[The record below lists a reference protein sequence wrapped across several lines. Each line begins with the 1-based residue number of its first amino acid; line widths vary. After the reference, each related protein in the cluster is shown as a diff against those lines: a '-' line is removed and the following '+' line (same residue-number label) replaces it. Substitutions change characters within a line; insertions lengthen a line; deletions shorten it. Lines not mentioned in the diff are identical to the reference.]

1 VDHRGKCQ
9 ISDIAKKILSSS
21 QNKVAIISICGLYR
35 TGKSYILNQLIGIKN
50 AFQVD
55 PTVNACTKGLWFW
68 SEPVTIEKDG
78 EIFDIFLMDSEGLGG
93 TEKNLTYD
101 TKIFTLA
108 VLLSSFLIYN

>member
-1 VDHRGKCQ
+1 M
-9 ISDIAKKILSSS
+9 
-21 QNKVAIISICGLYR
+21 
-35 TGKSYILNQLIGIKN
+35 
-50 AFQVD
+50 D

-78 EIFDIFLMDSEGLGG
+78 EIFDIYLMDSEGLGG

-108 VLLSSFLIYN
+108 VLLSSFLIYNQFSVIDEKAISNLSLVTNLAQSI